1 MKKNILFLIDCQ
13 RDFMDGGKLG
23 VDNSTEKMDA
33 LARHIKESK
42 GQYDAVLASVDWHPV
57 THCSF
62 KPNGGM
68 WPPHCLQHSEGAAI
82 YEPILE
88 AINSIGADLHVF
100 TKGVNEDRE
109 EYSVMKNAESNKA
122 IHSFIE
128 THDIQ
133 SVEFAGIAGDY
144 CVKDSVADFHRE
156 FPGVKIT
163 VLEPFCPSIDG
174 GTALT
179 EFLNNND
186 EITWAT
192 TA

>member
-1 MKKNILFLIDCQ
+1 MKKILFIIDAQ

-23 VDNSTEKMDA
+23 VANSTEKMDA
-33 LARHIKESK
+33 LAQFIRDSK
-42 GQYDAVLASVDWHPV
+42 GQYDAILASVDWHPF

-62 KPNGGM
+62 KPNGGI

-82 YEPILE
+82 YEPILN
-88 AINSIGADLHVF
+88 AIDEIGVDFHVF
-100 TKGVNEDRE
+100 SKGVDEDRE
-109 EYSVMKNAESNKA
+109 EYSVMKNAISNKA
-122 IHSFIE
+122 IHAFIE
-128 THDIQ
+128 THKIESAD
-133 SVEFAGIAGDY
+133 FAGIAGDY

-156 FPGVKIT
+156 FPDVKIT

-174 GTALT
+174 GAALT
-179 EFLNNND
+179 EFLNKND